1 MATQINSSLVFY
13 LISFLFYFPTL
24 TSPTSPS
31 FFISSTS
38 FRLHYWLFMTHP
50 PIFFP
55 FHLHS
60 HMAITSL
67 NILIFAILIVFQL
80 FSLSLPKILF
90 YSILS
95 SLMKKLYPLLFYF
108 LSIIVLLLLVHI
120 INLISYFCY

>member
-1 MATQINSSLVFY
+1 MATQINSPLVFY
-13 LISFLFYFPTL
+13 LIYFLFYSPTL

-38 FRLHYWLFMTHP
+38 FRLHFWRFMTHP

-67 NILIFAILIVFQL
+67 NILLFVTLIVFQL
-80 FSLSLPKILF
+80 FNLSLPKILF

-95 SLMKKLYPLLFYF
+95 SLMKKLYPLLFCF
-108 LSIIVLLLLVHI
+108 LSIIVLLLLVHF